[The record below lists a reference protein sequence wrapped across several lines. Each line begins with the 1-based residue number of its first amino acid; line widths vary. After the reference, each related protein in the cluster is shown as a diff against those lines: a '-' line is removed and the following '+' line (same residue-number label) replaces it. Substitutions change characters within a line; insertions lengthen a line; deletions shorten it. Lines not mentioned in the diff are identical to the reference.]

1 MFEIRVSTLED
12 SAGLRRLWATRT
24 IGIFDPDNPCRPAE
38 AADYHQECFHDLED
52 LVDPAQA
59 PSPQAVA
66 RILAYA
72 AGFVSGDRILVHCVA
87 GVSRSTAVAI
97 LVLVSHG
104 MAPAAAFDLMQRL
117 RPAMSPNMLIL
128 EHGDR
133 LLGLDGG
140 LKRACLE
147 WHGAALAAALTSP
160 SARSAHG

>member
-12 SAGLRRLWATRT
+12 SVGLRRVWATHT
-24 IGIFDPDNPCRPAE
+24 IGLFDPDSPDRPART
-38 AADYHQECFHDLED
+38 ADYHQECFYDLED
-52 LVDPAQA
+52 MMDPAQG
-59 PSPQAVA
+59 PSQEAVA

-72 AGFVSGDRILVHCVA
+72 AGFGSGDRVLVHCVA
-87 GVSRSTAVAI
+87 GISRSTAVAI

-104 MAPAAAFDLMQRL
+104 MTPAAAFALVQRL

-147 WHGAALAAALTSP
+147 WHGAALATALTAP
-160 SARSAHG
+160 SARPVHG